1 MKRGFLIILITISNL
16 LVGQGRTQIP
26 NGYGSVRFVF
36 FDTTKRERIKL
47 HECYITYGDGIKDTL
62 YSDIEPSPMDVQ
74 PYVWIYAKPG
84 MYKFLIQTKEYKDII
99 VKDVKVIKEK
109 TDFIAIY
116 E

>member
-1 MKRGFLIILITISNL
+1 
-16 LVGQGRTQIP
+16 
-26 NGYGSVRFVF
+26 
-36 FDTTKRERIKL
+36 
-47 HECYITYGDGIKDTL
+47 
-62 YSDIEPSPMDVQ
+62 MDVQ

-116 E
+116 ETDLIPKEFRVGIDTVRIIDMNKRLIGNIRVINTRFSTSPIYQIPRSDETPAISLPKIQENPK